1 MGHFLD
7 VNYHK
12 Y

>member
-7 VNYHK
+7 HSVY
-12 Y
+12 YR